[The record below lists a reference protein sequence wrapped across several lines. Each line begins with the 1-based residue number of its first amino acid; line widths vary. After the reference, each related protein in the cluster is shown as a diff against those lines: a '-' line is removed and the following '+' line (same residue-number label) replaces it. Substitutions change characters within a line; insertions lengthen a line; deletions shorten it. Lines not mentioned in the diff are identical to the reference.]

1 MNDYECIEH
10 EFLTKQFIENN
21 KEIMFSDI
29 QDNQRRNIEETSDKF
44 RTIRNI
50 GKFILQ
56 RIYSNRGI
64 PLPSKKQEGDSSKSD
79 KTRIFES
86 I

>member
-1 MNDYECIEH
+1 MDTYALLQQ

-29 QDNQRRNIEETSDKF
+29 QDNQRRNTKETSNYT
-44 RTIRNI
+44 RTVCSI
-50 GKFILQ
+50 GEFVLQ

-64 PLPSKKQEGDSSKSD
+64 PFPGQKQERNIAESD
-79 KTRIFES
+79 KTRVFEPV
-86 I
+86 